1 MREAAF
7 VKQNKEKW
15 IAFEN
20 AINFNAN
27 LDPDELANGYIQL
40 TNDLSYAQTYYEKS
54 KTLLYLNAL
63 ASQAHQKIY
72 KNKKESR
79 NRIVSFW
86 KTEFPLFFK
95 QYHKTLGISFLIF
108 IVATAIGSISAVN
121 DTTFVRLILGDAYVN
136 ETLNNIAEGDP
147 AGIYKSGSEIGS
159 FLGITINNIR
169 VAFLAFAWGALFS
182 VGTAYILFSNGIMLG
197 AFVTFFY
204 TKGVFFEA
212 NKQIWLHGTIEIS
225 VIVIAGCA
233 GLIMGNSFLFPKTF
247 SRRVAFM
254 KGAKDGLKVVVSTIP
269 FFIIAGFIEGFITRY
284 TNMPNWL
291 AFLII
296 GASLFLIIY
305 YYVIYPIL
313 LNQTYA
319 KQTTETLYR
328 T

>member
-15 IAFEN
+15 IAFEKALN
-20 AINFNAN
+20 GGINPN
-27 LDPDELANGYIQL
+27 PDDLADGYIQL
-40 TNDLSYAQTYYEKS
+40 TNDLAYAQTYYAES
-54 KTLLYLNAL
+54 KTLLYLNSL

-72 KNKKESR
+72 KNKKESS
-79 NRIVSFW
+79 NRIVDFW
-86 KTEFPLFFK
+86 AYEFPLFFV
-95 QYHKTLGISFLIF
+95 QYHKTLLVTFLIF
-108 IVATAIGSISAVN
+108 ALATAIGSISALN
-121 DTTFVRLILGDAYVN
+121 DSSFVRLILGDAYVN
-136 ETLNNIAEGDP
+136 ETLNNIANGDP
-147 AGIYKSGSEIGS
+147 AAIYKGGSEIGS

-169 VAFLAFAWGALFS
+169 VGFLAFAFGVITS
-182 VGTAYILFSNGIMLG
+182 IGTVYILFQNGIMLG
-197 AFVTFFY
+197 AFITFFY

-233 GLIMGNSFLFPKTF
+233 GIIMGNSILFPKTYA
-247 SRRVAFM
+247 RRVSFM

-296 GASLFLIIY
+296 GSSAVLIIFY
-305 YYVIYPIL
+305 YILYPIYL
-313 LNQTYA
+313 KKLNDKKLHRITN
-319 KQTTETLYR
+319 
-328 T
+328 